1 MATIIEPTTT
11 SLESRSTRRPYFS
24 AIRWGAV
31 LAGVVSGTAS
41 YLLLAL
47 LGVAVGLTAVDPQ
60 AAEPVGAVPLGAG
73 IWTGISMLVGAF
85 IGGYVAGNMSGL
97 SRLTDGML
105 HGFVSWGA
113 TTLLYAFITVSALGA
128 LLGGTFSVLSSTVQG
143 AAQAAPAGGQQ
154 NVMDQLAGMITGTG
168 EGQVNAE
175 TLSSLQQAM
184 QAGDRDRAVNIMVN
198 NMGFTPER
206 AQQTVDKAMPLFSQQ
221 NVRGAAE
228 QTTEALT
235 AASWWLFIGLL
246 LSLALG
252 IAGGAAGVRAT
263 TNRVVGDHVSER
275 HHVRGIPEP

>member
-1 MATIIEPTTT
+1 MATIIEP
-11 SLESRSTRRPYFS
+11 SVIESRPARRPYFS

-31 LAGVVSGTAS
+31 IAGVVSGTAS

-47 LGVAVGLTAVDPQ
+47 LGVAVGLTAVEPQ
-60 AAEPVGAVPLGAG
+60 SAEPVGAVPLGAG

-113 TTLLYAFITVSALGA
+113 TTLLYAFIAVSALGA
-128 LLGGTFSVLSSTVQG
+128 VLGGTFSVLSATVQG
-143 AAQAAPAGGQQ
+143 AAQAAPEGAQQ
-154 NVMDQLAGMITGTG
+154 NVMNRLSGIITGSG
-168 EGQVNAE
+168 GGQVSAE
-175 TLSSLQQAM
+175 TLSSLNQALS
-184 QAGDRDRAVNIMVN
+184 AGDRDRAVNIMVN

-206 AQQTVDKAMPLFSQQ
+206 AQQAVDQAMPLFSGQG
-221 NVRGAAE
+221 VRGAAE
-228 QTTEALT
+228 QATGALT

-263 TNRVVGDHVSER
+263 TNRIVGDHVSER
-275 HHVRGIPEP
+275 HHVRGVPEP

>member
-1 MATIIEPTTT
+1 MATIIEPTTAI
-11 SLESRSTRRPYFS
+11 ESRPARRPYFS

-47 LGVAVGLTAVDPQ
+47 LGVAVGLTAVDPG

-97 SRLTDGML
+97 SRLSDGML

-128 LLGGTFSVLSSTVQG
+128 VLGGTFSVLSSTVQG
-143 AAQAAPAGGQQ
+143 AAQAVPEGTQG
-154 NVMDQLAGMITGTG
+154 NVMNQLAGMISGSG
-168 EGQVNAE
+168 QGQVNAV
-175 TLSSLQQAM
+175 TLSSLQEALK
-184 QAGDRDRAVNIMVN
+184 AGDRDRAMNIMTN

-206 AQQTVDKAMPLFSQQ
+206 AQQTVDRAMPLFSQQ
-221 NVRGAAE
+221 NARGAAE
-228 QTTEALT
+228 QATEAMT

-263 TNRVVGDHVSER
+263 TNRIVGDHISER
-275 HHVRGIPEP
+275 HHVRGVPEP

>member
-1 MATIIEPTTT
+1 MATIIEPTAI
-11 SLESRSTRRPYFS
+11 ESRPTRRPYFS

-31 LAGVVSGTAS
+31 IAGVVSGTAS
-41 YLLLAL
+41 YMLLAL

-128 LLGGTFSVLSSTVQG
+128 LLGGTFGVLSSTLQG
-143 AAQAAPAGGQQ
+143 AAQAAPAGTQQ
-154 NVMDQLAGMITGTG
+154 NVMDQLAGMITGSG

-175 TLSSLQQAM
+175 TLSSLQQALS
-184 QAGDRDRAVNIMVN
+184 AGDRDRAMNIMVN

-206 AQQTVDKAMPLFSQQ
+206 AQQTVDRAMPLFSQQ

-263 TNRVVGDHVSER
+263 TNRIVGDHISER
-275 HHVRGIPEP
+275 HHVRGVPEP